1 MNRLF
6 QTCFLALMAMRR
18 QFRILCAVGFA
29 TMVVLQSAYGDDKDV
44 VDYREHVM
52 NTLNEQSGA
61 VGQILSGA
69 VPDDNLVAH
78 LDAIALTAS
87 IALKAFQP
95 KVLGGEAKPDVWAN
109 WSDFAKRMNEFAQK
123 TALTAKAAKEP
134 GRSGVSE
141 MIIEALSCKAC
152 HDTYRHE
159 KQEKK

>member
-29 TMVVLQSAYGDDKDV
+29 TMVILQSAYGDDKDV

-95 KVLGGEAKPDVWAN
+95 KVLGGEAKPD
-109 WSDFAKRMNEFAQK
+109 
-123 TALTAKAAKEP
+123 
-134 GRSGVSE
+134 
-141 MIIEALSCKAC
+141 
-152 HDTYRHE
+152 
-159 KQEKK
+159 